1 MDKLELNIENQFLGS
16 GWSFPVTFRKE
27 TNTLAISKYIDNVNQ
42 SIFIINNTNFGE
54 RCLLPTFGSVLQQF
68 VFRVVDDTLFGEI
81 ADALRTSLL
90 HNEPRIKVDDIDISV
105 SDTQNTTLNIIVYYT
120 FNETNSRHNYVY
132 PFHLNEGTNLSD
144 V

>member
-1 MDKLELNIENQFLGS
+1 MDKSELNIENQFLGS

-27 TNTLAISKYIDNVNQ
+27 TNSLATSKYIDNVNQ

-68 VFRVVDDTLFGEI
+68 VFRVIDDTLFGEI
-81 ADALRTSLL
+81 ADALKSSLL
-90 HNEPRIKVDDIDISV
+90 HNEPRIRVDNIEVSV
-105 SDTQNTTLNIIVYYT
+105 STTDYATLNIIVYYT

-132 PFHLNEGTNLSD
+132 PFYLNEGTNISD
-144 V
+144 S

>member
-105 SDTQNTTLNIIVYYT
+105 SDTQSTTLNIIVYYT